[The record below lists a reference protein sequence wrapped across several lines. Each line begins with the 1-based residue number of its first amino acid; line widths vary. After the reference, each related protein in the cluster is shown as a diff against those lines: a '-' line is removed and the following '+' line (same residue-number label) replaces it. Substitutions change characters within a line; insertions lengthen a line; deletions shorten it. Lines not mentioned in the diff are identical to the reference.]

1 MATTPP
7 RVYNSAMSA
16 TLDIDKL
23 KSDIAKKVDSQRGK
37 LVALSHRIHD
47 NPETGFHEVKASKWL
62 CAYLETNGFEIE
74 RGICKLPTAFRA
86 TYGSGKPTI
95 AIMAEYDA
103 LPQIGHACGHNIICT
118 AALGAAVAAKQAA
131 DKLPGR
137 IVVIGTPAEEM
148 FGGKAVMAERG
159 AFKDIDIAMIVHPS
173 SHDLSSARALACIT
187 LEVEFFGKAAHAA
200 ARPEEGINALE
211 ALILS
216 FNGINSLRQH
226 IRGSARIHG
235 IITKGGDAPN
245 VVPDHTAGTFL
256 VRAVDEAYLE
266 ELKTKV
272 LNCFQAAA
280 LATGAQ
286 IQYAW
291 KEYYA
296 PMRANTT
303 LAGVMAAN
311 MRAIGRNPQPIPDR
325 ASGSSDM
332 GNVSALVPAIH
343 PEVAIS
349 PRSISLHSVDFR
361 AAAVSAEGDRGLLDG
376 AKALALTVAD
386 LLANPKTV
394 AAIRKEFLAAK

>member
-1 MATTPP
+1 
-7 RVYNSAMSA
+7 
-16 TLDIDKL
+16 LDIDKL
-23 KSDIAKKVDSQRGK
+23 KSEAIAKVDSQRPK

-47 NPETGFHEVKASKWL
+47 NPETGFHEVKAAKWL
-62 CAYLETNGFEIE
+62 SVYLEANGFKIE
-74 RGICKLPTAFRA
+74 RGICDLPTAFRA
-86 TYGSGKPTI
+86 TYGNGKPVI
-95 AIMAEYDA
+95 ALMAEYDA

-118 AALGAAVAAKQAA
+118 AATGAAVAAKEAIDQY
-131 DKLPGR
+131 GGSM
-137 IVVIGTPAEEM
+137 VVIGTPAEEM
-148 FGGKAVMAERG
+148 FGGKAIMAERG

-226 IRGSARIHG
+226 INERARIHG

-245 VVPDHTAGTFL
+245 IVPDHTAGTFL

-266 ELKTKV
+266 ELKVKV

-286 IQYAW
+286 LQYAW

-296 PMRANTT
+296 PIRANTT

-311 MRAIGRNPQPIPDR
+311 MRAIGRDPQPIPDR

-332 GNVSALVPAIH
+332 GNVSMLVPAIH
-343 PEVAIS
+343 PEVAIA
-349 PRSISLHSVDFR
+349 PPKTSLHSVDFR
-361 AAAVSAEGDRGLLDG
+361 EAAVSAEGDRGLIDG
-376 AKALALTVAD
+376 AKALALTAVD
-386 LLANPKTV
+386 LLANPKTI
-394 AAIRKEFLAAK
+394 AAIRKEFRAAK

>member
-1 MATTPP
+1 M
-7 RVYNSAMSA
+7 
-16 TLDIDKL
+16 DIDKL
-23 KSDIAKKVDSQRGK
+23 KSDVIKKVDSQRTK

-47 NPETGFHEVKASKWL
+47 NPEIGFHEVKASKWL
-62 CAYLETNGFEIE
+62 CAYLEANGFEIE
-74 RGICKLPTAFRA
+74 RGICDLPTAFRA
-86 TYGSGKPTI
+86 TYGKGKPAI

-118 AALGAAVAAKQAA
+118 AALGAAVAAKPSVDQYN
-131 DKLPGR
+131 GT

-148 FGGKAVMAERG
+148 FGGKAIMAGRG

-200 ARPEEGINALE
+200 ALPEEGVNALE

-226 IRGSARIHG
+226 IRESARIHG

-256 VRAVDEAYLE
+256 VRSVDEVYLE
-266 ELKTKV
+266 ELKVKV

-286 IQYAW
+286 LKYAW

-296 PMRANTT
+296 PLRANTT
-303 LAGVMAAN
+303 LAGIMAAN
-311 MRAIGRNPQPIPDR
+311 MRAVGRDPQPIPER

-332 GNVSALVPAIH
+332 GNVSVLVPAIH
-343 PEVAIS
+343 PEVAIAA
-349 PRSISLHSVDFR
+349 PKTSLHSAEFR
-361 AAAVSAEGDRGLLDG
+361 AAAVSAKGDRGLIDG
-376 AKALALTVAD
+376 AKALALTVVD

>member
-1 MATTPP
+1 
-7 RVYNSAMSA
+7 
-16 TLDIDKL
+16 LDIDKL
-23 KSDIAKKVDSQRGK
+23 KSEAIAKVDSQRPK
-37 LVALSHRIHD
+37 LVALSHKIHN
-47 NPETGFHEVKASKWL
+47 NPETGFHEVKAAKWL
-62 CAYLETNGFEIE
+62 CAYLEANGFNVE
-74 RGICKLPTAFRA
+74 RGIFDLPTAFRA
-86 TYGSGKPTI
+86 TYGNGKPRI
-95 AIMAEYDA
+95 ALMAEYDA

-118 AALGAAVAAKQAA
+118 AATGAAVATKEAI
-131 DKLPGR
+131 DRYGGS
-137 IVVIGTPAEEM
+137 IIVIGTPAEEM
-148 FGGKAVMAERG
+148 FGGKAIMAERG
-159 AFKDIDIAMIVHPS
+159 AFKEIDIAMIVHPS

-211 ALILS
+211 ALIMS

-226 IRGSARIHG
+226 IRERARIHG

-245 VVPDHTAGTFL
+245 IVPDHTAGTFL

-266 ELKTKV
+266 ELKVKV

-280 LATGAQ
+280 LATGARL
-286 IQYAW
+286 QYAW

-296 PMRANTT
+296 PLRANTT
-303 LAGVMAAN
+303 LAGVLAVN

-343 PEVAIS
+343 PEVAIVE
-349 PRSISLHSVDFR
+349 PKVSLHSVDFR
-361 AAAVSAEGDRGLLDG
+361 AAAVSAEGDRGLIDG
-376 AKALALTVAD
+376 AKALALTAVD

>member
-1 MATTPP
+1 M
-7 RVYNSAMSA
+7 
-16 TLDIDKL
+16 DIAKI
-23 KSDIAKKVDSQRGK
+23 KSDAIKKVDSQHAK
-37 LVALSHRIHD
+37 LVALSHRIHE

-62 CAYLETNGFEIE
+62 CAYLEANGFEIE
-74 RGICKLPTAFRA
+74 RGICDLPTAFRA
-86 TYGSGKPTI
+86 TYGKGKPVI

-118 AALGAAVAAKQAA
+118 AALGAAVAAKAAA
-131 DKLPGR
+131 DKLPGS

-173 SHDLSSARALACIT
+173 SHDLSCARALACIT

-216 FNGINSLRQH
+216 FNGVNSLRQH
-226 IRGSARIHG
+226 IRERARIHG

-245 VVPDHTAGTFL
+245 VVPDHTSGTFL
-256 VRAVDEAYLE
+256 VRAVDETYLE

-286 IQYAW
+286 LKYAW

-296 PMRANTT
+296 PIRANTT

-311 MRAIGRNPQPIPDR
+311 MRAIGRDPQPIPDR

-332 GNVSALVPAIH
+332 GNVSVLVPAIH

-349 PRSISLHSVDFR
+349 APKVSLHSIEFR
-361 AAAVSAEGDRGLLDG
+361 AAAVSAKGDRGLIDG
-376 AKALALTVAD
+376 AKALALTVVD

-394 AAIRKEFLAAK
+394 VAIRKEFLATQ

>member
-1 MATTPP
+1 M
-7 RVYNSAMSA
+7 
-16 TLDIDKL
+16 DIDKL
-23 KSDIAKKVDSQRGK
+23 KSEAIAKVDSQRPK

-47 NPETGFHEVKASKWL
+47 NPETGFHEVKAAKWL
-62 CAYLETNGFEIE
+62 SAYLEANGFKIE
-74 RGICKLPTAFRA
+74 RGICDLPTAFRA
-86 TYGSGKPTI
+86 TYGNGKPVI
-95 AIMAEYDA
+95 ALMAEYDA

-118 AALGAAVAAKQAA
+118 AATGAAVAAKEAIDQY
-131 DKLPGR
+131 GGSM
-137 IVVIGTPAEEM
+137 VVIGTPAEEM
-148 FGGKAVMAERG
+148 FGGKAIMAERG

-226 IRGSARIHG
+226 INERARIHG

-245 VVPDHTAGTFL
+245 IVPDHTAGTFL

-266 ELKTKV
+266 ELKVKV

-286 IQYAW
+286 LQYAW

-296 PMRANTT
+296 PLRANTT
-303 LAGVMAAN
+303 LAGVLAVN
-311 MRAIGRNPQPIPDR
+311 MRAIGRDPQPIPDR

-332 GNVSALVPAIH
+332 GNVSMLVPAIH
-343 PEVAIS
+343 PEVAIAE
-349 PRSISLHSVDFR
+349 PKVSLHSVEFR
-361 AAAVSAEGDRGLLDG
+361 AAAVSAEGDRGLIDG
-376 AKALALTVAD
+376 AKALALTAVD
-386 LLANPKTV
+386 LLANPKTI
-394 AAIRKEFLAAK
+394 AAIRKEFRAAK